1 MSRFDRRSPVD
12 EWLYWKAAAIGLLS
26 GTATF
31 LVYDLAQNG
40 WSNGS
45 VNAELLVFI
54 LFALAGCVLALVTTF
69 AWVRTRG
76 LP

>member
-1 MSRFDRRSPVD
+1 MSRFDRRLPVD
-12 EWLYWKAAAIGLLS
+12 EWLYWKAAALGLLT

-45 VNAELLVFI
+45 VNSELLAFT
-54 LFALAGCVLALVTTF
+54 LFAAAGCVIALVTTF
-69 AWVRTRG
+69 AWVRTRRF
-76 LP
+76 P